1 MKALIRNEGE
11 TVTEDMGHSFIDWGT
26 GMPLTGKKWCGGPY
40 TMVENYV
47 PPVSEEDT
55 AQPEQP
61 EIEEKIVENDDMV
74 IIDGKRYSK
83 EELRSLLK

>member
-11 TVTEDMGHSFIDWGT
+11 TIVENMDIPCIDWNT
-26 GMPLTGKKWCGGPY
+26 GAPLTDPKWYGGPY
-40 TMVENYV
+40 KLVENYV

-61 EIEEKIVENDDMV
+61 EVEEEIVEDDNYV
-74 IIDGKRYSK
+74 IIDGKKFNK
-83 EELRSLLK
+83 EELRSLLE